1 MEQNKPFY
9 SLALWV
15 EKDPGEICGLTQE
28 KPSTS
33 GRSRAARPTVLGS
46 LGLTLFT
53 VFHTQITESQNV
65 L

>member
-33 GRSRAARPTVLGS
+33 GRSRATRTDGQQSSVVSA
-46 LGLTLFT
+46 
-53 VFHTQITESQNV
+53 
-65 L
+65 